1 MIRSLRTR
9 LVLILLA
16 LILAA
21 WIASGFLAFLFV
33 SRVMQEQVDN
43 QLAQYA
49 GLVNYI
55 TRVFSRQL
63 DEGEPLSE
71 PWLSGQFETAHLQP
85 MVIDA
90 PVGEKLDPALNIWL
104 GDNLIAVMADSP
116 RFQRPAEEGYSLSVV
131 GSEQVRWRVL
141 SRYDAATELW
151 VQVGIELDDA
161 RTAMLRNLGRT
172 LLPLL
177 LVLPLTVALLYFGVS
192 RGLRP
197 LAALAD
203 QIARRNQDL
212 LDPVDSSDV
221 PAELQGV
228 VSSLNGLLQ
237 RLALALEGEQRFTA
251 NAAHELLT
259 PLAAIKT
266 EVQLCQLQLGDARGI
281 AMLARIAQRVD
292 RASHTV
298 EQLMTLARLDPGLPA
313 PRQPVPL
320 RSLLAEALADTG
332 HLAEQRALHV
342 DLAEGE
348 EVIVAGNSEA
358 LAILLRN
365 LLVNAFRYA
374 SESSTVTIALSSGNS
389 PGLEISN
396 DCEPLAR
403 DEFKRINE
411 RFYRVPGSPGQGAG
425 LGLSIAA
432 RIASLHA
439 ARLLIGPREDKRG
452 FRVHILFLPHE
463 VSAWPRPL
471 TRERGRPR
479 SDPGGLR

>member
-1 MIRSLRTR
+1 MTGSLRTR

-16 LILAA
+16 LILSA
-21 WIASGFLAFLFV
+21 WIASSFLAFLFV
-33 SRVMQEQVDN
+33 SRVMQEQVDS
-43 QLAQYA
+43 QLEQYA
-49 GLVNYI
+49 GLVSYL

-85 MVIDA
+85 MIIDA
-90 PVGEKLDPALNIWL
+90 PAGENLDPALNIWL
-104 GDNLIAVMADSP
+104 GNNLIAVMADSP
-116 RFQRPAEEGYSLSVV
+116 RFEAPLEEGYTFSLV
-131 GSEQVRWRVL
+131 GPSQVRWRIL
-141 SRYDAATELW
+141 SRYDATTELW
-151 VQVGIELDDA
+151 LQVGIELDDA
-161 RTAMLRNLGRT
+161 RAAMLRNLGRT

-177 LVLPLTVALLYFGVS
+177 VVLPLTVALLYFGVA

-203 QIARRNQDL
+203 QIARRNPDL

-221 PAELQGV
+221 PEELQGV
-228 VSSLNGLLQ
+228 VSSLNGLLR
-237 RLALALEGEQRFTA
+237 RLALALEAEQRFTA
-251 NAAHELLT
+251 NAAHELIT

-266 EVQLCQLQLGDARGI
+266 EVQLCQLQLGDTRGT

-320 RSLLAEALADTG
+320 RALLAEALADTG
-332 HLAEQRALHV
+332 HLADERALQV

-348 EVIVAGNSEA
+348 EVTVAGNTEA

-365 LLVNAFRYA
+365 VLVNAFRYA
-374 SESSTVTIALSSGNS
+374 SEASTVTIALSAGDC
-389 PGLEISN
+389 PGLEINN
-396 DCEPLAR
+396 DCEPLAG
-403 DEFKRINE
+403 DEFRRINE

-432 RIASLHA
+432 RIAALHG
-439 ARLLIGPREDKRG
+439 ARLVIGPGEEGRG
-452 FRVHILFLPHE
+452 FRVLILFSPHQAA
-463 VSAWPRPL
+463 V
-471 TRERGRPR
+471 
-479 SDPGGLR
+479 